1 MGGGTERKLVGSG
14 RWHGE
19 ENGRKWKLVGSGR
32 WQAVE
37 GGK

>member
-1 MGGGTERKLVGSG
+1 MAGSGRWQVVGGGTERKLVGSG

-19 ENGRKWKLVGSGR
+19 E
-32 WQAVE
+32 